1 MDIPTAISGA
11 NLIVLLGL
19 LGKVWSWSAKL
30 EGRLA
35 KLEGFVE
42 ILLKR
47 DEARL
52 WYMQGITKEVTK
64 DV

>member
-1 MDIPTAISGA
+1 M
-11 NLIVLLGL
+11 VLLGL
-19 LGKVWSWSAKL
+19 LGKIWSWSARL
-30 EGRLA
+30 EGRLT

-52 WYMQGITKEVTK
+52 WYMQGLTKGGDKNV
-64 DV
+64 

>member
-1 MDIPTAISGA
+1 MDVLTILSGA
-11 NLIVLLGL
+11 NLVVLLGL
-19 LGKVWSWSAKL
+19 LGKIWSWSARL
-30 EGRLA
+30 EGRLT

-52 WYMQGITKEVTK
+52 WYMQGLTKGGDKNV
-64 DV
+64 